1 MTEPINNMDP
11 GWGVVGSLVDVTPG
25 TTFDPPITWIR
36 CEGAGGTV
44 TVVAAR
50 DNESAA
56 KTFTLAAQGE
66 LRRVAIRKCTAAT
79 ATGLI
84 GGR

>member
-1 MTEPINNMDP
+1 MTVNNHEPGLHI
-11 GWGVVGSLVDVTPG
+11 VTRLVAVSAG
-25 TTFDPPITWIR
+25 ESYDPPLLWLR

-44 TVVAAR
+44 TVIAAA
-50 DNESAA
+50 DNDAA
-56 KTFTLAAQGE
+56 AQTFALAAQGE
-66 LRRVAIRKCTAAT
+66 LRKVAIRKVTAAT